1 MRPEVQMQFGDES
14 ISGVGGALYGAGATA
29 SAGILGLA
37 AIRATGNTLPLG
49 LAAAL
54 GAEYVTSPSGRVGL
68 GPQAKDIYNRGGRI
82 VYLGGKMFEV
92 GGLSGASGAGRSGS
106 IFGFGSALTGDMGD
120 YFTSSRGTP
129 IVDPRNANAFGR
141 FLGLGLGTGF
151 TLYTGYQ
158 ALSEG
163 GMEALPKFI
172 AQEIF
177 VNKHAL
183 EASRTVT
190 STGVSIEKSLLLTG
204 NAGRML
210 SRLGGMAGGYALSGI
225 GFDIGKT
232 AGELIAGTISNS
244 ETLKAVGGT
253 AGALIGTAGGARIG
267 ASLFSGAAI
276 GGGATAAI
284 AGAAK
289 GGLAV
294 AGLMLASTAVS
305 TAFNGVY
312 ASLRTGFQNKRKMRG
327 LDFAGDTAQ
336 MYTQRSTT
344 MRQRAVQA
352 MNRSHMNARS
362 AFGQEAQLMHT
373 HRDAFSTYRRL

>member
-1 MRPEVQMQFGDES
+1 MNPQVQMQSD
-14 ISGVGGALYGAGATA
+14 VGNKLGHAGGGLLSLVGTAAGGIGAYHALK
-29 SAGILGLA
+29 
-37 AIRATGNTLPLG
+37 ATGNTIPLG

-68 GPQAKDIYNRGGRI
+68 GPEGKAVYGRGGRV

-92 GGLSGASGAGRSGS
+92 GGLFGS
-106 IFGFGSALTGDMGD
+106 RGTQGIFGFGQAITGGMGD
-120 YFTSSRGTP
+120 YFTSSKGMP
-129 IVDPRNANAFGR
+129 IADPRNANAFGR

-177 VNKHAL
+177 ANKHAL

-190 STGVSIEKSLLLTG
+190 SAGVSIEKSLLLTG
-204 NAGRML
+204 TAGRLL
-210 SRLGGMAGGYALSGI
+210 SRFGGMAGGYALSGI

-232 AGELIAGTISNS
+232 TGELIAGSISDS
-244 ETLKAVGGT
+244 ETLKSIGGT
-253 AGALIGTAGGARIG
+253 AGALIGTSGGARIG
-267 ASLFSGAAI
+267 ASLFSGASI